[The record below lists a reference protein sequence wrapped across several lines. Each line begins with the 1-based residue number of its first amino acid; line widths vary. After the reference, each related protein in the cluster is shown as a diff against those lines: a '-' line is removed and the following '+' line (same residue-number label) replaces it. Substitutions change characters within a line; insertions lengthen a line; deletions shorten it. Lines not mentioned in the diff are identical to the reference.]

1 MQSQN
6 VDEKQIVSILD
17 SAFELARMMRVHPAL
32 IENAEFEKGEKL
44 VSWFETKSSNKDW
57 NPEMK
62 QQFLESKNKL
72 LCFAI
77 EDLSNGSPVLNQCC
91 VGFKEKNNSV
101 LPYNINMTEFL
112 SNKPDPQVLLQVYLK
127 RDQSSEADQPI
138 LLSTDEMNSAI
149 YYLIVLLSQIE

>member
-17 SAFELARMMRVHPAL
+17 SAFELARMMRMHPAL
-32 IENAEFEKGEKL
+32 IEKEEFEKGEKL
-44 VSWFETKSSNKDW
+44 VSWFETKSNSKNL
-57 NPEMK
+57 NPEISA
-62 QQFLESKNKL
+62 QIFENKNKL

-112 SNKPDPQVLLQVYLK
+112 TNKPDPQVLLQVYLK
-127 RDQSSEADQPI
+127 RDQSSETGQPV